1 MEVLKPCW
9 AVATSGVP
17 VREQLFNVSIC
28 HYNHYNLFHHGDFSR
43 SFGRTFDPS
52 GLEVATPILLQR
64 DDGHK
69 HRRGSHGDIIFL
81 TSRGEVSIFF
91 AVIFCKCTCRVVRQG
106 CSICREQFI
115 SEVIWRNI
123 KQNVL

>member
-28 HYNHYNLFHHGDFSR
+28 HHSPFNLFQHGDFAR
-43 SFGRTFDPS
+43 SFGRNYDVGS
-52 GLEVATPILLQR
+52 LEVATPILVSR

-69 HRRGSHGDIIFL
+69 HRKGSHGDVVFL
-81 TSRGEVSIFF
+81 TNRGEVCHSVFKLHFLKGCTKKIFQDM
-91 AVIFCKCTCRVVRQG
+91 VSMHELKYI
-106 CSICREQFI
+106 
-115 SEVIWRNI
+115 
-123 KQNVL
+123 